1 MVVSC
6 VLAHTDR
13 QFETLQHTFQFRS
26 NVPRLVDLFDAHHI
40 SLPSQP
46 QGFAVDSPQ
55 PRGGETAANAPA
67 EA

>member
-6 VLAHTDR
+6 VMARADR

-26 NVPRLVDLFDAHHI
+26 NVPRLVDLFNAHHI
-40 SLPSQP
+40 SLSSQP
-46 QGFAVDSPQ
+46 QGFAVHSPRPQ
-55 PRGGETAANAPA
+55 RGETAADAPA